1 MQRWDRPASR
11 HHIQAHDPWKQT
23 SRTSVVENDAFMNAT
38 LGTPLVMTEPSPG
51 AASSYSLQPSIGES
65 STSGSDDGPHP
76 DRMSLRVGDFV
87 EQVFIPKYVLAK
99 RTAGRAHFQAILK
112 HILSPE
118 RTTRAFRAG
127 VSSKS
132 RLSAV
137 PGWPYLDDLS
147 MSEVTQEDV
156 EHLIR
161 TCLDR
166 GYSSQMATHVR
177 NVIRN
182 IFSCAVTYGYYSG
195 VNPTAFVST
204 PVVAHKPV
212 PVLSLSQLR
221 QIFNLMRYPEQYI
234 ALFALMTDMNV
245 AEICGLKWK
254 YINLSTDRR
263 YLAAE
268 YIPERTI
275 AVKMQSYRG
284 EYRDVIG
291 KRNRMIPIPEL
302 LYSSLQEL
310 RHSVRYNAN
319 DHFVLS
325 SRRGTP
331 VNPDNIATRRLKWI
345 AKSLEMPWLSW
356 KVFHRTGIS
365 LQRELGRYFNKEME
379 KTLSFPQ

>member
-1 MQRWDRPASR
+1 
-11 HHIQAHDPWKQT
+11 
-23 SRTSVVENDAFMNAT
+23 VENDVFVT
-38 LGTPLVMTEPSPG
+38 TSLGSPLLITVPSPE
-51 AASSYSLQPSIGES
+51 ASSSLSLQPTMGENS
-65 STSGSDDGPHP
+65 MSGSDDKPHP

-127 VSSKS
+127 PRSKV

-137 PGWPYLDDLS
+137 PGWPYLDDLY
-147 MSEVTQEDV
+147 MSQVTQEDV
-156 EHLIR
+156 EHLIS

-166 GYSSQMATHVR
+166 GYSSQMAAHVR

-182 IFSCAVTYGYYSG
+182 IFSCATAYGYYSG
-195 VNPTAFVST
+195 VNPAAFVST
-204 PVVAHKPV
+204 PVISPKRV
-212 PVLSLSQLR
+212 PTLSLAQLG
-221 QIFNLMRYPEQYI
+221 QIFTLMRYPEQHI

-245 AEICGLKWK
+245 AEICGLRWK

-263 YLAAE
+263 YLSGE
-268 YIPERTI
+268 HIPERTI

-291 KRNRMIPIPEL
+291 KRNRFVPIPDL

-310 RHSVRYNAN
+310 KHSAKYNSN
-319 DHFVLS
+319 ENFVLS
-325 SRRGTP
+325 SRKGTP
-331 VNPDNIATRRLKWI
+331 VNPDNIATRRLKSI
-345 AKSLEMPWLSW
+345 AHSLEMPWISW

-365 LQRELGRYFNKEME
+365 LQRDLGRYFNKELE
-379 KTLSFPQ
+379 KALSFTP